1 MEAFFKNKSIIDLI
15 NRWKIHLALITV
27 ISAAIGVF
35 ISSPIIM
42 TPKYKSTA
50 IVYPVNIYAYSKEST
65 TEQMLQVFN
74 SNDIKERM
82 LSSFNLADHYKLDKK
97 DPQFYTYFLGEY
109 SDNVSISKTEYE
121 SVEIKVLDT
130 DPKIA
135 SSMVDSLITFY
146 DYKTAEMHRKKQK
159 EVIVISTNQFNIKNR
174 ELDSLEKLLSNLR
187 QTYGIMNYSTQVT
200 EATKGELTG
209 NAAAKG
215 LFKKLQDHGVEYQRL
230 DSMVTNIRREYL
242 FNKYSL
248 EVAEKEFN
256 KKISYSQVVSSP
268 YPADKK
274 SYPVRWAVVVM
285 TVITS
290 LIFSLIII
298 ALIDSK
304 RKKA

>member
-1 MEAFFKNKSIIDLI
+1 MEAFFKNKSLIEMI
-15 NRWKIHLALITV
+15 NRWKIHLILITV

-35 ISSPIIM
+35 ISSPIVMI
-42 TPKYKSTA
+42 PKYKSTA

-74 SNDIKERM
+74 SNDIKEKM
-82 LSSFNLADHYKLDKK
+82 LTAFNLDKHYKLDKK

-109 SDNVSISKTEYE
+109 SDNVSISKTEFE

-135 SSMVDSLITFY
+135 SNMVDSLITFY
-146 DYKTAEMHRKKQK
+146 DDKTAEMHRKKQM
-159 EVIVISTNQFNIKNR
+159 EVIVISTNQFNIKTK
-174 ELDSLEKLLSNLR
+174 ELDSLEKLLNNIR

-200 EATKGELTG
+200 EATKGELSG
-209 NAAAKG
+209 NNAAKE
-215 LFKKLQDHGVEYQRL
+215 LFKKLQDHGVEYQRI
-230 DSMVTNIRREYL
+230 DSLVTNIRREYL
-242 FNKYSL
+242 FNKYSK
-248 EVAEKEFN
+248 EIAEKEYN

-274 SYPVRWAVVVM
+274 SYPVRWAVVAI

-290 LIFSLIII
+290 LIFSLIVI
-298 ALIDSK
+298 AFIDSK

>member
-1 MEAFFKNKSIIDLI
+1 MEAFFKNKSLI
-15 NRWKIHLALITV
+15 EMANRWKIHLLIITV

-35 ISSPIIM
+35 ISSPIVM
-42 TPKYKSTA
+42 TPKFKSSA
-50 IVYPVNIYAYSKEST
+50 IIYPVNIYTYSKEST

-82 LSSFNLADHYKLDKK
+82 LVSFNLAEHYKLDKK
-97 DPQFYTYFLGEY
+97 DPQFYTSFLGEFK
-109 SDNVSISKTEYE
+109 DNVSISKTEYE
-121 SVEIKVLDT
+121 SVEITVLDVN
-130 DPKIA
+130 PVIA
-135 SSMVDSLITFY
+135 SNMVDSLIIFY
-146 DYKTAEMHRKKQK
+146 DQKTASMHKKKQK
-159 EVIVISTNQFNIKNR
+159 EVIEISSNQFKIKSR
-174 ELDSLEKLLSNLR
+174 ELDSLERLLNNIR
-187 QTYGIMNYSTQVT
+187 QTYGIMNYSTQVS
-200 EATKGELTG
+200 EATKGVLSG
-209 NAAAKG
+209 NNVAKD

-242 FNKYSL
+242 FNKYSV

-274 SYPVRWAVVVM
+274 SYPVRWAVVAM
-285 TVITS
+285 TVVTS

-298 ALIDSK
+298 AFIDSK